1 MTDPKGKGK
10 QTMTLTADPYTPPSV
25 PSDEASSGR
34 PRWVSPALLALLGA
48 TAVLYLWGLGSSG
61 WANSYYAA
69 AAQAGT
75 QDLTA
80 WLFGSHDA
88 GNAITVDKP
97 PAALWVMGLSGRL
110 FGFNAF
116 TMLLPQA
123 LMGVG
128 AVALLYA
135 AVRRC
140 SGPAAGLIAGAAL
153 AVTPVAALMFRFNNP
168 DALLVLLMVAAAYCV
183 VRAIEKGSTKW
194 IALAGCAIGF
204 AFLTKMLQAFLVAPG
219 LALAFLV
226 AAPVGLWQRVWK
238 LMAGA
243 AALVA
248 SAGWFLALVELWP
261 AGSRPYIG
269 GSTDNSLLQLALG
282 YNGIERIAGGD
293 GPGGDFGG
301 GPPPGGG
308 HGPGGM
314 GNLFFGGEP
323 GIGRMFGMSM
333 GTEASWLL
341 PAALIGL
348 LAGLWLTRKAAR
360 TDRVRASLLLWGG
373 WLLVTAA
380 VFSFMDGTIHPY
392 YTVALAPAIA
402 GLVGISVREL
412 WRVREHPAARLVLAA
427 MSAGTGV
434 WAFVLLDR
442 TPDWL
447 PALRWIVLAG
457 SVVAAVLLAVGAQR
471 RGRAVAVLA
480 ASAMLFAV
488 AAPAAYAVETVATP
502 HNGPVSTS
510 GPSKGDPFGPPGEG
524 GPGKRGGPGGPGG
537 GRMTDNTALAELL
550 SGRDNRWAAATV
562 GSMGASDLELKTGAS
577 VMAIGGFT
585 GSDDS
590 PTLAQFQDYVA
601 KHQVRY
607 FIAGERFGPPG
618 HRDSGAAAEITA
630 WVKQNFAP
638 IDVGGSTVYDLNAP
652 SDGPR

>member
-1 MTDPKGKGK
+1 
-10 QTMTLTADPYTPPSV
+10 MTLTADPY
-25 PSDEASSGR
+25 SSTMAAPDQARNDR
-34 PRWVSPALLALLGA
+34 PRWVTPALIALLLG

-97 PAALWVMGLSGRL
+97 PAALWVMALSGRL

-135 AVRRC
+135 AVKRS
-140 SGPAAGLIAGAAL
+140 SGPAAGLMAGAAL
-153 AVTPVAALMFRFNNP
+153 ALTPVAALMFRFNNP
-168 DALLVLLMVAAAYCV
+168 DALLVLLLVAAAYFV
-183 VRAIEKGSTKW
+183 VRATETASAKW
-194 IALAGCAIGF
+194 MALAGCVIGF

-219 LALAFLV
+219 LAVAFLV
-226 AAPVGLWQRVWK
+226 AAPVGVWPRIWK
-238 LMAGA
+238 LLVGGGA
-243 AALVA
+243 LIV
-248 SAGWFLALVELWP
+248 SAGWYVALVSLWP
-261 AGSRPYIG
+261 AQSRPYIG
-269 GSTDNSLLQLALG
+269 GSTDNSLLQLAFG
-282 YNGIERIAGGD
+282 YNGIQRIAGGG
-293 GPGGDFGG
+293 GPGGGGHRGGDFG
-301 GPPPGGG
+301 PPWGGG
-308 HGPGGM
+308 GPGGM
-314 GNLFFGGEP
+314 GNLMFGGEP

-341 PAALIGL
+341 PAALVGL

-402 GLVGISVREL
+402 ALVGIAVREL
-412 WRVREHPAARLVLAA
+412 WRVRESLSARIVLAV

-447 PALRWIVLAG
+447 PVLRWIVLTG
-457 SVVAAVLLAVGAQR
+457 SVVAAVLLVVGAQR
-471 RGRAVAVLA
+471 RGRAVAALA
-480 ASAMLFAV
+480 AGAILFAV
-488 AAPAAYAVETVATP
+488 AAPAAYAIETVKTS
-502 HNGPVSTS
+502 HSGPISTS
-510 GPSKGDPFGPPGEG
+510 GPSKGNDFGPPGDG
-524 GPGKRGGPGGPGG
+524 GPDGRGGPGGHGGPG
-537 GRMTDNTALAELL
+537 GRMADNPALAELIQGL
-550 SGRDNRWAAATV
+550 DNRWAAATI

-585 GSDDS
+585 GSDGS
-590 PTLAQFQDYVA
+590 PTLAQFKDYVA
-601 KHQVRY
+601 DHEVRY

-618 HRDSGAAAEITA
+618 HRESGAAAEITA
-630 WVKQNFAP
+630 WVKENFRSA
-638 IDVGGSTVYDLNAP
+638 DVGGATVYDLSTP
-652 SDGPR
+652 K